1 MSSTHSLLLI
11 KPDGVERQ
19 LQQAV
24 VEAAE
29 EAGLTVVCQHRLLLG
44 EEEIDRAWADTR
56 RTEHPLEHLSLDFW
70 YGGRPME
77 VLLVRGPDAFTRA
90 NRAKSAVRAGYRLG
104 PFGNVVHAPDHTGE
118 FELQL
123 SVFAGDCPTCAGT
136 LSTDFGDYADVPQAY
151 PPGAL
156 LPEAWRDIERLR
168 ELAQP
173 MWEDPASCFWRP
185 TYPEPYRA
193 QDPAGARDH
202 AVYIAA
208 SPNQL
213 SFDNLVGALL
223 TALPGIKFPHALEL
237 IVSALHHQDFTLA
250 VGTLA
255 ECERYRDAL
264 MAQGLNTPIR
274 TLAQDRLRRR
284 EQIRTGGTVGTAGAS
299 AA

>member
-1 MSSTHSLLLI
+1 MSSNHSLFLI

-29 EAGLTVVCQHRLLLG
+29 EAGLTVVCRHRLLLG
-44 EEEIDRAWADTR
+44 EEDIVRAWADTR
-56 RTEHPLEHLSLDFW
+56 RSDHPLEHLSLDFW

-77 VLLVRGPDAFTRA
+77 VLLVSGTDALARA
-90 NRAKSAVRAGYRLG
+90 NRVKSTVRAGYRLG
-104 PFGNVVHAPDHTGE
+104 PFANVVHTPDHTGE
-118 FELQL
+118 FDLQL
-123 SVFAGDCPTCAGT
+123 SVFARDCPTCAGT
-136 LSTDFGDYADVPQAY
+136 VSTDFGDYADVPQAY
-151 PPGAL
+151 PPGTL
-156 LPEAWRDIERLR
+156 LPAAWRDIERLR

-173 MWEDPASCFWRP
+173 LWDDPASCFWRP

-193 QDPAGARDH
+193 DNPQGPQDRAL
-202 AVYIAA
+202 YIAA
-208 SPNQL
+208 SPHQL

-223 TALPGIKFPHALEL
+223 TALPGIGFAHALEL

-250 VGTLA
+250 VGTSA

-274 TLAQDRLRRR
+274 TLAQDALRRE
-284 EQIRTGGTVGTAGAS
+284 EQIRTSGLPDTATVP